1 MGTDIFDKFKYPK
14 SGHTQRVGCHTGYAD
29 IGSSSEKKTMIG
41 AGVKVEGQ
49 ITSDEDLFFEGSLEG
64 TILAINHEVLIGK
77 SGHLKANI
85 TAGVV
90 RIEGTVKGDIS
101 GVEQVVISETGN
113 VHGNIQSPR
122 VTLEDGAKFKGSI
135 EMDPGDQVVLP
146 VTPLSN
152 LKSHQVGSRAS

>member
-1 MGTDIFDKFKYPK
+1 M
-14 SGHTQRVGCHTGYAD
+14 
-29 IGSSSEKKTMIG
+29 
-41 AGVKVEGQ
+41 
-49 ITSDEDLFFEGSLEG
+49 
-64 TILAINHEVLIGK
+64 
-77 SGHLKANI
+77 
-85 TAGVV
+85 V

-101 GVEQVVISETGN
+101 GVEQVVISKTGN

>member
-1 MGTDIFDKFKYPK
+1 
-14 SGHTQRVGCHTGYAD
+14 
-29 IGSSSEKKTMIG
+29 MIG
-41 AGVKVEGQ
+41 AGIKVEGQ
-49 ITSDEDLFFEGSLEG
+49 ITSVEDLFIEGSLEG
-64 TILAINHEVLIGK
+64 TILAINHELLIGK

-101 GVEQVVISETGN
+101 GIEQVLISKTGN
-113 VHGNIQSPR
+113 VLGNIQSPR

-152 LKSHQVGSRAS
+152 VKSHQVGSKAT

>member
-1 MGTDIFDKFKYPK
+1 ML
-14 SGHTQRVGCHTGYAD
+14 QGYAD
-29 IGSSSEKKTMIG
+29 LGSSSGEKTMIG
-41 AGVKVEGQ
+41 AGIKVEGQ
-49 ITSDEDLFFEGSLEG
+49 ITSVEDLFIEGSLEG
-64 TILAINHEVLIGK
+64 TILAINHELLIGK

-101 GVEQVVISETGN
+101 GIEQVLISKTGN
-113 VHGNIQSPR
+113 VLGNIQSPR
-122 VTLEDGAKFKGSI
+122 VTLEDGEKFKASI

-152 LKSHQVGSRAS
+152 VKSHQVGSKAT